1 MERLSKV
8 IRGRIPLKSK
18 TTTASRFMKKS
29 NAKLQQLVSFTLQ
42 MTAPTTRRKLCVNLE
57 TTKKLKEPLGN

>member
-42 MTAPTTRRKLCVNLE
+42 MTAPITRRNCASIWKQLRE
-57 TTKKLKEPLGN
+57 LKEPLGK